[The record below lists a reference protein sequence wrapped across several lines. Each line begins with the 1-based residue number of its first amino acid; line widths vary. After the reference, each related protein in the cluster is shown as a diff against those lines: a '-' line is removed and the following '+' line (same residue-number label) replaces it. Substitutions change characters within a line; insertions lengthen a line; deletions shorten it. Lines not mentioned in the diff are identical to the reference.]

1 VGAFDLA
8 CDVTCDL
15 ALALA
20 FVAAGSGSSNRAAVA
35 VAFQLFSWQP
45 ALVRHRLNA
54 AVLLKGLTMPKRCLC
69 YAAAVLLVLMISQ
82 PMNSQQHSQPSDA
95 SHAAAA
101 QKFAALSDQFMKD
114 SLAWSPVSAS
124 AAGYHSHMDPR
135 SGRPIALDALLDDFS
150 PESFATQRDFYT
162 NWRERF
168 HKETPPSSLDPED
181 AADWQLIDDQ
191 IGLNLLEFDH
201 IQSYKHNPTVV
212 VELIGNALFLPLT
225 QNYASRDVR
234 VGHVLSRVKQIP
246 RLLAQV
252 QPYLSDSDSVWIST
266 AVDEN
271 AGNIDLMEHTLA
283 AEIPSGS
290 PQKAEYDAV
299 APPAVKSL
307 RDFSTWLQN
316 SLAKQPSN
324 FTWRLGKDFYDRK
337 FALVM
342 ETSVTPEEVLA
353 NAEQDMKSVRAE
365 MLQIAIPLHA
375 QMYPDHA
382 DHSNLDEHDR
392 QNLIIYEV
400 LEKISDQ
407 HPTADQLQATIEADL
422 AGITKLIR
430 EKKIVTLGSRDNLK
444 VIPTPPFERGIYSVA
459 GFHSAPPLEPQAEAQ
474 YWVTPIDPQTPAAKV
489 ESKLREYNDFT
500 LQWLSIHEAL
510 PGHYVQFEHLNNIQP
525 ERRRLLRS
533 LYANGAYVEG
543 WAEYIAQVMMDEGF
557 LDNDPRFRM
566 VMRKIRLRVISN
578 AILDIKMH
586 TMNMTDRQAFDL
598 MTTESFQTQAEA
610 EGKLLRVKLSSTQL
624 PTYYVGIREWFALRQ
639 KYQAAAG
646 KNFNLLEFHDLVLDE
661 GPLPV
666 PVVEKLVMP
675 SAKQ

>member
-1 VGAFDLA
+1 
-8 CDVTCDL
+8 
-15 ALALA
+15 
-20 FVAAGSGSSNRAAVA
+20 
-35 VAFQLFSWQP
+35 
-45 ALVRHRLNA
+45 
-54 AVLLKGLTMPKRCLC
+54 
-69 YAAAVLLVLMISQ
+69 MISQ
-82 PMNSQQHSQPSDA
+82 RSTSQQQSQPSDDA
-95 SHAAAA
+95 RAAGSK
-101 QKFAALSDQFMKD
+101 KFAVLSDQFMKD
-114 SLAWSPVSAS
+114 SLALAPTNAS
-124 AAGYHSHMDPR
+124 AAGYHTHLDAK
-135 SGRPIALDALLDDFS
+135 SGKTVALDAELDDLS
-150 PESFATQRDFYT
+150 LESIAQQRTFYA
-162 NWRERF
+162 NWRDRF
-168 HKETPPSSLDPED
+168 HKETPPSALDPED

-201 IQSYKHNPTVV
+201 IRSYKHNPTVG

-225 QNYASRDVR
+225 QSYAPHDVR
-234 VGHVLSRVKQIP
+234 VGDVLSRVSQIP

-252 QPYLSDSDSVWIST
+252 QPYLSDSGPVWIST

-271 AGNIDLMEHTLA
+271 AGNIDLIEHTLA
-283 AEIPSGS
+283 AEIPAGS
-290 PQKAEYDAV
+290 ALKSKYDAV
-299 APPAVKSL
+299 APPAIKSL
-307 RDFSTWLQN
+307 REFSAWLQN

-324 FTWRLGKDFYDRK
+324 LTWRLGKELYDQK

-342 ETSVTPEEVLA
+342 ESSVTPEEVLA
-353 NAEQDMKSVRAE
+353 NADQDMKSVRAE

-375 QMYPDHA
+375 QMYPDHN
-382 DHSNLDEHDR
+382 DHSNLGEHDR
-392 QNLIIYEV
+392 ENVIIQEV
-400 LEKISDQ
+400 LLKISDH
-407 HPTADQLQATIEADL
+407 HPSADQLQPTISADL
-422 AGITKLIR
+422 VAITKFIR
-430 EKKIVTLGSRDNLK
+430 EKKIVSLGSGDNLK

-459 GFHSAPPLEPQAEAQ
+459 GFHSAPPLEPKAEAQ
-474 YWVTPIDPQTPAAKV
+474 YWVTPIDPEMPAANV

-510 PGHYVQFEHLNNIQP
+510 PGHYVQAEHANSIQP

-586 TMNMTDRQAFDL
+586 TMNMTDQEALDL
-598 MTTESFQTQAEA
+598 MTKESFQTQAEA

-639 KYQAAAG
+639 KYQATAG
-646 KNFNLLEFHDLVLDE
+646 NNFNLLKFHDFVLDE
-661 GPLPV
+661 GALPV

-675 SAKQ
+675 SVKQ

>member
-1 VGAFDLA
+1 
-8 CDVTCDL
+8 
-15 ALALA
+15 
-20 FVAAGSGSSNRAAVA
+20 
-35 VAFQLFSWQP
+35 
-45 ALVRHRLNA
+45 
-54 AVLLKGLTMPKRCLC
+54 MPRRCLFC
-69 YAAAVLLVLMISQ
+69 AAAVLLVLMTS
-82 PMNSQQHSQPSDA
+82 PRSNSQQQGQSSDD
-95 SHAAAA
+95 SRAAVSR
-101 QKFAALSDQFMKD
+101 KFAVLSDQFMKD
-114 SLAWSPVSAS
+114 SLALSPTNAS
-124 AAGYHSHMDPR
+124 AAGYHTHLDATT
-135 SGRPIALDALLDDFS
+135 GKTVALDAELDDLS
-150 PESFATQRDFYT
+150 LDSIARQRAFYA

-168 HKETPPSSLDPED
+168 HKETPPSALDPED
-181 AADWQLIDDQ
+181 AADWQLVDDQ
-191 IGLNLLEFDH
+191 IGLNLLEFDR

-225 QNYASRDVR
+225 QSYAPHDVR
-234 VGHVLSRVKQIP
+234 VGDVLSRVSQVP

-252 QPYLSDSDSVWIST
+252 QPYLSDSDPVWIFT

-271 AGNIDLMEHTLA
+271 AGNIDLIEHTLA
-283 AEIPSGS
+283 MEIPAGS
-290 PQKAEYDAV
+290 PLKAKYDSV
-299 APPAVKSL
+299 APPALKAL
-307 RDFSTWLQN
+307 NDFSQWLQN
-316 SLAKQPSN
+316 SLAKQPSKL
-324 FTWRLGKDFYDRK
+324 TWRLGKELYDQK
-337 FALVM
+337 FSLVM

-353 NAEQDMKSVRAE
+353 SAEQDMKSVRAE

-375 QMYPDHA
+375 QMYRDHT
-382 DHSNLDEHDR
+382 DHSNLAQHDR
-392 QNLIIYEV
+392 ENLIISEV
-400 LEKISDQ
+400 LLKISDQ
-407 HPTADQLQATIEADL
+407 HPTADQLQPTIEKDL
-422 AGITKLIR
+422 VGITKFILEKQIVSLSSR
-430 EKKIVTLGSRDNLK
+430 ENLK

-474 YWVTPIDPQTPAAKV
+474 YWVTPIDPQMPAAKV

-510 PGHYVQFEHLNNIQP
+510 PGHYIQFEHLNNIQP

-586 TMNMTDRQAFDL
+586 TLNMTDQEALDL
-598 MTTESFQTQAEA
+598 MTKESFQTQAEA

-646 KNFNLLEFHDLVLDE
+646 KNFNLLKFHNLVLDE

-666 PVVEKLVMP
+666 PVVEKLVMS
-675 SAKQ
+675 SAIH

>member
-1 VGAFDLA
+1 
-8 CDVTCDL
+8 
-15 ALALA
+15 
-20 FVAAGSGSSNRAAVA
+20 
-35 VAFQLFSWQP
+35 
-45 ALVRHRLNA
+45 
-54 AVLLKGLTMPKRCLC
+54 MPRRCLFC
-69 YAAAVLLVLMISQ
+69 AAAVLLTLMISQ
-82 PMNSQQHSQPSDA
+82 RSNSQQQDPRSYA
-95 SHAAAA
+95 TRAAASKKLA
-101 QKFAALSDQFMKD
+101 VLSDQFMKD
-114 SLAWSPVSAS
+114 SLALSPSSAS
-124 AAGYHSHMDPR
+124 AAGYHTHLDAKT
-135 SGRPIALDALLDDFS
+135 GKTTALDAELDDLS
-150 PESFATQRDFYT
+150 LESISQQRAFYA

-168 HKETPPSSLDPED
+168 HRETPPSALDSED

-191 IGLNLLEFDH
+191 IGLNLLEFDR

-225 QNYASRDVR
+225 QNYASHDIRA
-234 VGHVLSRVKQIP
+234 GHVLSRVSQIP

-252 QPYLSDSDSVWIST
+252 QAYLSDSDPVWIST

-271 AGNIDLMEHTLA
+271 TGNIDLIEHTLA
-283 AEIPSGS
+283 AEIPDGS
-290 PQKAEYDAV
+290 PQRAKYDALT
-299 APPAVKSL
+299 PPAVRAL
-307 RDFSTWLQN
+307 QDFSAWLQN

-324 FTWRLGKDFYDRK
+324 LTWRLGKELYAQK

-342 ETSVTPEEVLA
+342 ETAVTPEEVLTS
-353 NAEQDMKSVRAE
+353 AEQDMKSVRAE
-365 MLQIAIPLHA
+365 MLQIALPLHT
-375 QMYPDHA
+375 QMYPDHN
-382 DHSNLDEHDR
+382 DHSNLAEHDR
-392 QNLIIYEV
+392 ENLIIQEV
-400 LEKISDQ
+400 LLKISDH
-407 HPTADQLQATIEADL
+407 HPSPDQLQPTIEADL
-422 AGITKLIR
+422 ATITKFIR
-430 EKKIVTLGSRDNLK
+430 EKQIVSLSSRDNLK

-489 ESKLREYNDFT
+489 ESKLREYNNFT

-510 PGHYVQFEHLNNIQP
+510 PGHYIQFEHLNNIQP

-586 TMNMTDRQAFDL
+586 TMNMTDQEALDL
-598 MTTESFQTQAEA
+598 MTKESFQTQAEA

-646 KNFNLLEFHDLVLDE
+646 KNFNLLKFHDLVLDE

-675 SAKQ
+675 AAKQ

>member
-1 VGAFDLA
+1 
-8 CDVTCDL
+8 
-15 ALALA
+15 
-20 FVAAGSGSSNRAAVA
+20 
-35 VAFQLFSWQP
+35 
-45 ALVRHRLNA
+45 
-54 AVLLKGLTMPKRCLC
+54 MPRRCLFC
-69 YAAAVLLVLMISQ
+69 AAAVLLTLMISQ
-82 PMNSQQHSQPSDA
+82 RSKSQQQSQPSDGA
-95 SHAAAA
+95 RAAAS
-101 QKFAALSDQFMKD
+101 KTFAALSDQFMKD
-114 SLAWSPVSAS
+114 SLALAPTSAS
-124 AAGYHSHMDPR
+124 AAGYHTHLDAKT
-135 SGRPIALDALLDDFS
+135 GKIIALDAELDDLS
-150 PESFATQRDFYT
+150 LESIAQQRAFYT

-168 HKETPPSSLDPED
+168 HKETPPSTLDPEN

-191 IGLNLLEFDH
+191 IGLNLLEFDR

-225 QNYASRDVR
+225 QNYAPHDVR
-234 VGHVLSRVKQIP
+234 IGQVLSRVSQIP

-252 QPYLSDSDSVWIST
+252 QPYLSDSDPVWIST

-271 AGNIDLMEHTLA
+271 AGNIDLIEHLLA
-283 AEIPSGS
+283 GEIPARS
-290 PQKAEYDAV
+290 PLKTKYDAV
-299 APPAVKSL
+299 APPAIKSL
-307 RDFSTWLQN
+307 REFSAWLQN

-324 FTWRLGKDFYDRK
+324 LTWRLGKELYDQK

-342 ETSVTPEEVLA
+342 ESSVTPEDVLA
-353 NAEQDMKSVRAE
+353 SAEQDMKSVRAE
-365 MLQIAIPLHA
+365 MLQIAIPLHK
-375 QMYPDHA
+375 QMYPDHN
-382 DHSNLDEHDR
+382 DHSNLGEHDR
-392 QNLIIYEV
+392 ENLIIQEV
-400 LEKISDQ
+400 LLKISDH
-407 HPTADQLQATIEADL
+407 HPSPSQLQPTIEADL
-422 AGITKLIR
+422 VGITKFIR
-430 EKKIVTLGSRDNLK
+430 EKKIVSLGSGDNLK

-459 GFHSAPPLEPQAEAQ
+459 GFHSAPPLEPKAEAQ
-474 YWVTPIDPQTPAAKV
+474 YWVTPIDPEMPAAKV

-510 PGHYVQFEHLNNIQP
+510 PGHYVQAEHANNIQP

-586 TMNMTDRQAFDL
+586 TMNMTDQEALDL
-598 MTTESFQTQAEA
+598 MTKESFQTQAEA

-646 KNFNLLEFHDLVLDE
+646 KNFNLLKFHDLVLDE
-661 GPLPV
+661 GALPV

-675 SAKQ
+675 SAKR